1 MKCIHDFNEKAFK
14 RYDILNNKY
23 TREDFWRRRK
33 WTWGSSVHR
42 RLNNRAIDFSKHES
56 ESFAKMINYKFNKE
70 QLIIKSWKFN
80 TANDQIRG
88 LNGKLSSNA
97 YYASGDA
104 MLFLNKDN
112 IYEILDNKTLYEI
125 MIKANIFL

>member
-1 MKCIHDFNEKAFK
+1 
-14 RYDILNNKY
+14 
-23 TREDFWRRRK
+23 
-33 WTWGSSVHR
+33 
-42 RLNNRAIDFSKHES
+42 
-56 ESFAKMINYKFNKE
+56 MINYKFNKE

-125 MIKANIFL
+125 MIKANILFRKE